1 MTDIDVGAIAADE
14 IRRKYEEERLKRVR
28 PEGNAQYVPLKVY
41 KDYDADPFTPWTER
55 PAQTV
60 ETDVLI
66 VGAGWGGMATA
77 AFLRKNGVNDFRII
91 DKAGDFGG
99 TWYWNRYPGCMCD
112 VESYTYLPLL
122 EEVGYMPKRK
132 YAHASEIFEYAQMLG
147 RKYDM
152 YENAIF
158 QTEVVDAVWDEP
170 SQRWHITT
178 NRNDTIK
185 ARFFVICGGVLHKA
199 KLPGIPGIDDFR
211 GEAFHTSRW
220 DYSIT
225 GGGPEEL
232 MDKLADK
239 VVGIIGT
246 GATAVQA
253 VPKLAEAAKQLLV
266 FQRTPSAVG
275 PRNQRDTDP
284 AWFAEMSSKPGWQ
297 AERIDNF
304 TGMITGKKPEVD
316 LIQDGWTELLGNDTK
331 RPARDE
337 EDAKYLE
344 LLDYAQMQKIRDR
357 VDEVVKDKDTAEK
370 LKPWYKVSC
379 KRPCFHDDYLPAFNR
394 DNVTLVDTEGH
405 GVERITEHSVIAN
418 GQEYPVDILIYASG
432 FEVLTFY
439 THRLGFDPK
448 GEGGVSMSDAWGK
461 GPSTLFGI
469 HTRGFP
475 NMLMNSAIQG
485 GQDVNF
491 AFTLTQTGKQ
501 IAYTISEVLKR
512 GATKVQPT
520 PEAQDNW
527 FNVIM
532 GTLASYGA
540 YFADCTPS
548 YLNNESAA
556 PSEYDMKCGCFMGS
570 ALDWRQ
576 VLELWREKND
586 LDGLELT
593 KG

>member
-1 MTDIDVGAIAADE
+1 MATSEFADISADE
-14 IRRKYEEERLKRVR
+14 LREKYEEERLKRLR
-28 PEGNAQYVPLKVY
+28 SEGNEQYVELKQY
-41 KDYDADPFTPWTER
+41 KDFDADPYTPLQPRDPMTIETE
-55 PAQTV
+55 
-60 ETDVLI
+60 VLI
-66 VGAGWGGMATA
+66 VGAGWGGMTTA
-77 AFLRKNGVNDFRII
+77 AFLRKNGVDDFRII

-122 EEVGYMPKRK
+122 EETGYMPKRK

-158 QTEVVDAVWDEP
+158 QTEVLEAEWDEGAH
-170 SQRWHITT
+170 RWQITT
-178 NRNDTIK
+178 NRGDHIA

-199 KLPGIPGIDDFR
+199 KLPGIPGIRDFQ

-225 GGGPEEL
+225 GGAPEEP
-232 MDKLADK
+232 MDKLGDK

-253 VPKLAEAAKQLLV
+253 VPKLAEAAKQLYV

-284 AWFAEMSSKPGWQ
+284 AEWAEITAKPGWQ
-297 AERIDNF
+297 QERIENF
-304 TGMITGKKPEVD
+304 TGMITGKNPPVD
-316 LIQDGWTELLGNDTK
+316 LVKDGWTELLGEDPK
-331 RPARDE
+331 RPPRDD

-344 LLDYAQMQKIRDR
+344 LMDFQKMQTIRDR
-357 VDEVVKDKDTAEK
+357 IDEIVQDPETADK

-394 DNVTLVDTEGH
+394 DNVTLVDTDGY
-405 GVERITEHSVIAN
+405 GVERITENAVVVD

-448 GEGGVSMSDAWGK
+448 GTDGVAMSDAWSK
-461 GPSTLFGI
+461 GPNTLFGI
-469 HTRGFP
+469 HTNGFP
-475 NMLMNSAIQG
+475 NMMMNSAIQG

-501 IAYTISEVLKR
+501 IAYTISEALGR
-512 GATKVQPT
+512 GATKVEPSPT
-520 PEAQDNW
+520 AESEW
-527 FNVIM
+527 FDVIVS
-532 GTLASYGA
+532 TLASYGA
-540 YFADCTPS
+540 YFQDCTPS
-548 YLNNESAA
+548 YLNNEGA
-556 PSEYDMKCGCFMGS
+556 
-570 ALDWRQ
+570 
-576 VLELWREKND
+576 
-586 LDGLELT
+586 
-593 KG
+593 